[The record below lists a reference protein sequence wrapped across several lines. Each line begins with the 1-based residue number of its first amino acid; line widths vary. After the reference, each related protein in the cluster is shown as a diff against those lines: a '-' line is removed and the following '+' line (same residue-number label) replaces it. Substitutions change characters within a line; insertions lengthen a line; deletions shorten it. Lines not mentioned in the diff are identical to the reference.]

1 MLNFYKFVYIQ
12 QNFYYIMSNKSSKND
27 NYNKKN
33 KTKNNTESN
42 DHDKPPLIEGE
53 ERKVHEEII
62 DRRIRGGAA
71 LSKKDITKAYDQ
83 ALQQWQKLPGSVISP
98 PTDITLA
105 TQKRFKSNDTRSPT
119 EETRNDTDNGE

>member
-1 MLNFYKFVYIQ
+1 
-12 QNFYYIMSNKSSKND
+12 MSNKSSKND

-33 KTKNNTESN
+33 ETKNNTESN
-42 DHDKPPLIEGE
+42 NHDKPSLIEGE

-71 LSKKDITKAYDQ
+71 LSKEDITTAYDR

-105 TQKRFKSNDTRSPT
+105 NQKRPKSNDTTSPD
-119 EETRNDTDNGE
+119 EETRNDTDKGE

>member
-1 MLNFYKFVYIQ
+1 
-12 QNFYYIMSNKSSKND
+12 MSNKSSKNE

-33 KTKNNTESN
+33 ETKNNTESN
-42 DHDKPPLIEGE
+42 NHNKPLLIEGE

-62 DRRIRGGAA
+62 DRRLRGGAA
-71 LSKKDITKAYDQ
+71 LSKEDITKAYDR

-105 TQKRFKSNDTRSPT
+105 NQKRPKSNETTTQD
-119 EETRNDTDNGE
+119 EEAHDDTDNGG

>member
-1 MLNFYKFVYIQ
+1 
-12 QNFYYIMSNKSSKND
+12 MSNKSSKNQ

-33 KTKNNTESN
+33 ETKNNTESN
-42 DHDKPPLIEGE
+42 NHDKPPLIEGE

-71 LSKKDITKAYDQ
+71 LSKEDVTKAYER

-98 PTDITLA
+98 PTDIILG
-105 TQKRFKSNDTRSPT
+105 TQKRSKSNDTTSSY
-119 EETRNDTDNGE
+119 EETHNDTEDGGKQG